1 MNNTIGDNLK
11 KFRKLRGMTQKDVA
25 VKSKI
30 STVSYSNIE
39 NNKTF
44 PKDETISAIA
54 AALGVLASDI
64 WQRNDSLKDIRFR
77 AKPQFLMRE
86 RIIQFAESQLKKIKE
101 LDQILQNNQTETI
114 IKEFNNIAQNK
125 QTPESTASMLR
136 KIWGLGN
143 EPIHNI
149 VNLLES
155 KGIKILPYKAM
166 SELFYGMSIGPNG
179 NGPAI
184 IFNNWEGITVER
196 WIFSI
201 AHELGHLLLHQTTY
215 DYNVKNIIENEEKE
229 ADIFASHFLM
239 PTEAF
244 ISAWNQIQTD
254 KLVKKILVM
263 KSIFKVSWKTIVYR
277 LSEITGNNN
286 WWKKMYSQ
294 FKLLGINVIGHRE
307 PLPLKP
313 TAVLEDDQSNM
324 HLKLQVKQALQSK
337 KITLKEASSY
347 LEIDEIKIQDN
358 LRLWDEYQEL
368 TQLLNLE
375 YTTI

>member
-1 MNNTIGDNLK
+1 
-11 KFRKLRGMTQKDVA
+11 
-25 VKSKI
+25 
-30 STVSYSNIE
+30 
-39 NNKTF
+39 
-44 PKDETISAIA
+44 
-54 AALGVLASDI
+54 
-64 WQRNDSLKDIRFR
+64 
-77 AKPQFLMRE
+77 
-86 RIIQFAESQLKKIKE
+86 
-101 LDQILQNNQTETI
+101 
-114 IKEFNNIAQNK
+114 
-125 QTPESTASMLR
+125 
-136 KIWGLGN
+136 
-143 EPIHNI
+143 
-149 VNLLES
+149 
-155 KGIKILPYKAM
+155 
-166 SELFYGMSIGPNG
+166 
-179 NGPAI
+179 
-184 IFNNWEGITVER
+184 
-196 WIFSI
+196 
-201 AHELGHLLLHQTTY
+201 
-215 DYNVKNIIENEEKE
+215 
-229 ADIFASHFLM
+229 M